1 MKKFMLALFS
11 ITLLCTNLF
20 AGDIKIP
27 KTDSEIK
34 SYLVANGFGSF
45 TFSDDGRWSFSEKVI
60 GDTVVAGGKYS
71 VSGGLVFF
79 ETCDTEEKPLYN
91 GEYWDKMQV
100 PGKYKLD
107 LERIGLHF
115 KGALINVQ
123 NGRISWSDE
132 WAPPYVKFDYEGTEC
147 IRYPWRNEGVE
158 NEYILILDNI
168 KLRKAPSLSSE
179 LVTVGGVSEEGAGFY
194 YGKRS
199 IALAGQTCTIFA
211 KTVKQDTIDGITAP
225 WYLIVAY
232 GVDEMGLDTAEAF
245 VFGGYVK
252 EIKASELEKTDREN
266 KEKLKK
272 SILRIG
278 GTLYH

>member
-11 ITLLCTNLF
+11 IALLCTNLF
-20 AGDIKIP
+20 AGDFKIP

-34 SYLVANGFGSF
+34 SYLVSNGFGYF
-45 TFSDDGRWSFSEKVI
+45 TFTDDGRWRFSERVI
-60 GDTVVAGGKYS
+60 GDTVVAEGKYS

-107 LERIGLHF
+107 LEKIGLHF
-115 KGALINVQ
+115 KGSLINVQ

-158 NEYILILDNI
+158 NEYILILDNL
-168 KLRKAPSLSSE
+168 KLRKKPSLSSE

-225 WYLIVAY
+225 WYLIIAY
-232 GVDEMGLDTAEAF
+232 GTDEMGLDTAEAF

-266 KEKLKK
+266 KEKLKQ
-272 SILRIG
+272 SIRRLG
-278 GTLYH
+278 GTVY

>member
-1 MKKFMLALFS
+1 MLALFS
-11 ITLLCTNLF
+11 IALLCTSLF
-20 AGDIKIP
+20 AGDFKNP
-27 KTDSEIK
+27 ETDAEIK
-34 SYLVANGFGSF
+34 HYLVSNGFGYF

-60 GDTVVAGGKYS
+60 GDTVVAEGKYS
-71 VSGGLVFF
+71 VSDGLIFF

-107 LERIGLHF
+107 LEKIGLHF

-158 NEYILILDNI
+158 NEYILILDNL

-179 LVTVGGVSEEGAGFY
+179 LVSVGGVEEEGAGFY
-194 YGKRS
+194 YGERS
-199 IALAGQTCTIFA
+199 IALAGQTCTIRA
-211 KTVKQDTIDGITAP
+211 KTVKKDTIDGITAP

>member
-11 ITLLCTNLF
+11 IALLCTSLF
-20 AGDIKIP
+20 AGDFKNP
-27 KTDSEIK
+27 ETDAEIK
-34 SYLVANGFGSF
+34 HYLVSNGFGYF

-60 GDTVVAGGKYS
+60 GDTVVAEGKYS
-71 VSGGLVFF
+71 VSDGLIFF

-107 LERIGLHF
+107 LEKIGLHF

-158 NEYILILDNI
+158 NEYILILDNL

-179 LVTVGGVSEEGAGFY
+179 LVSVGGVEEEGAGFY
-194 YGKRS
+194 YGERS
-199 IALAGQTCTIFA
+199 IALAGQTCTIRA
-211 KTVKQDTIDGITAP
+211 KTVKKDTIDGITAP